1 MIELSRPGPYS
12 VNLAP
17 APKQA
22 FGNHRGALAAPVTP
36 RKRRRNL
43 WELPDKLLCPVI
55 GTCLDLAL
63 MRTIGDKAGCPGLSG
78 SDAYELHTYFIGAS
92 KAKSRLSVG
101 IQKAFD
107 KRYRTELKQF
117 QQAPDEAALLTL
129 WDAQLA
135 CGNVAGPLWALVSH
149 PQAGDSA
156 FVRAYEQVHMLS
168 HQVGAKHQVDL
179 AELATARRQL
189 RQLRS
194 DHAAAMQRSDRRLD
208 QLRREID
215 RLRTLQQTHR
225 DLEQALAAAYDRI
238 RALESGEQLAA
249 ATARADQQA
258 AHAHDQERRA
268 HRWQARLA
276 DAEARIGQLESE
288 LDGLRTEGAAQ
299 EPPPRHELDP
309 AGPAADP
316 NDAEPASLPDLNGL
330 RVLCVG
336 GRTGLVEHYGN
347 VVTRC
352 NGEFMHHDGG
362 LEDNRQRL
370 GALLAAAQ
378 AVICVAGC
386 VNHNAYYQ
394 CKRFCKLQ
402 SKPCVMLKSS
412 GATTFARALV
422 DVAA

>member
-1 MIELSRPGPYS
+1 
-12 VNLAP
+12 
-17 APKQA
+17 
-22 FGNHRGALAAPVTP
+22 
-36 RKRRRNL
+36 
-43 WELPDKLLCPVI
+43 
-55 GTCLDLAL
+55 
-63 MRTIGDKAGCPGLSG
+63 
-78 SDAYELHTYFIGAS
+78 
-92 KAKSRLSVG
+92 
-101 IQKAFD
+101 
-107 KRYRTELKQF
+107 
-117 QQAPDEAALLTL
+117 
-129 WDAQLA
+129 
-135 CGNVAGPLWALVSH
+135 
-149 PQAGDSA
+149 
-156 FVRAYEQVHMLS
+156 
-168 HQVGAKHQVDL
+168 
-179 AELATARRQL
+179 
-189 RQLRS
+189 
-194 DHAAAMQRSDRRLD
+194 
-208 QLRREID
+208 
-215 RLRTLQQTHR
+215 
-225 DLEQALAAAYDRI
+225 
-238 RALESGEQLAA
+238 LAA